1 MNNEITHESKPRYDV
16 TISPPEASAADSI
29 SLKSQAV
36 GHSSQSSV
44 GVSTPPSQNIQEI
57 QQTSTSL
64 IFTFT
69 SHDYLRVQHR
79 LLRSEEE
86 ERVFR
91 DQIMKQLEERAF
103 SVIWICLNNLVKC
116 RSPRCDCR
124 FRKAYAILK
133 LHFDDAVESPAK
145 ENVLRDWVNEVCP
158 IYGVRTLQTLCTT
171 I

>member
-1 MNNEITHESKPRYDV
+1 MFIAASESDRLQALEPFLHKIRPRQAEEYRNALTRRLQNIVNNEITHESKPRYDV

-44 GVSTPPSQNIQEI
+44 DVSTPPSQNIQEI

-86 ERVFR
+86 EELFR

-124 FRKAYAILK
+124 FRKLMQ
-133 LHFDDAVESPAK
+133 S
-145 ENVLRDWVNEVCP
+145 
-158 IYGVRTLQTLCTT
+158 
-171 I
+171 